1 MRIAFSQFCSSSPEV
16 QAVLRRRIDTLA
28 DRGQSYEFPDYSRP
42 GLSALLA
49 SRHRLPGAELG
60 AGRPLRPERLALRQL

>member
-28 DRGQSYEFPDYSRP
+28 DRGQSYEFPDCQMPEGCVPRQAVLGFLRRDRGY
-42 GLSALLA
+42 LLV
-49 SRHRLPGAELG
+49 
-60 AGRPLRPERLALRQL
+60 